1 MANPYD
7 FNPFAPPIPKQPG
20 INPNTGL
27 PESPAQRAE
36 RERAEKGIPIP
47 DGSGEAKRTI
57 PASAYPA
64 GPVVQQ
70 NPYARWATWQQ
81 PTDETSRMYY
91 TNEQPRVAYQ
101 QFQNAWGQ
109 PNGNLQKFI
118 DGQFGQ
124 VWANYI
130 KQTELA
136 KQGGGP
142 GMLFPDTLTKQLGDQ
157 LQNQWQ
163 GQTAYQRGENYG
175 VMNAGRRT

>member
-1 MANPYD
+1 MANPYA
-7 FNPFAPPIPKQPG
+7 FNLFDQNGEPRRAIPGDYVPPAPG
-20 INPNTGL
+20 T
-27 PESPAQRAE
+27 
-36 RERAEKGIPIP
+36 
-47 DGSGEAKRTI
+47 
-57 PASAYPA
+57 
-64 GPVVQQ
+64 QQ

-91 TNEQPRVAYQ
+91 TEKPREAYQ
-101 QFQNAWGQ
+101 QFQGAWGS

-118 DGQFGQ
+118 DSQFGR
-124 VWANYI
+124 VWADYV

-142 GMLFPDTLTKQLGDQ
+142 GMLFPDVLTKKLGDN

-175 VMNAGRRT
+175 TMGAGRRT

>member
-70 NPYARWATWQQ
+70 NPYARWATWQR
-81 PTDETSRMYY
+81 P
-91 TNEQPRVAYQ
+91 TNEFDRLYYKDHPREAYQ
-101 QFQNAWGQ
+101 QFQGAWGQ

-118 DGQFGQ
+118 DNEFGRIYADYVRLTEQGNNPGKDFQF
-124 VWANYI
+124 
-130 KQTELA
+130 T
-136 KQGGGP
+136 
-142 GMLFPDTLTKQLGDQ
+142 DTLTKGLGDK

-175 VMNAGRRT
+175 TLSAGRRT